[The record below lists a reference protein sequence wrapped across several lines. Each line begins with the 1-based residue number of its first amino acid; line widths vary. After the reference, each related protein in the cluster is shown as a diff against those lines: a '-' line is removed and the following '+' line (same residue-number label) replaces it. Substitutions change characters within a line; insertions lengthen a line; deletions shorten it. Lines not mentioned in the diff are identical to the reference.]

1 MTGNRNEVI
10 QWLLEQDNETI
21 FDIKEHKQK
30 RSLNANAY
38 CWTLLG
44 KIATELGITK
54 EEVYRE
60 YIKDK
65 GIYRVITMNS
75 EAVNT
80 FITAWKKQGLGWLC
94 ETSKTNIA
102 GLTDVI
108 AYYGTSSYNTKQMA
122 SFIDYV
128 VAEAKV
134 LKIETLRPEQIFWL
148 KENWGKE
155 KEE

>member
-1 MTGNRNEVI
+1 MTGNRNEI
-10 QWLLEQDNETI
+10 IKWLLEQDDETV
-21 FDIKEHKQK
+21 FEIKEHKQK

-44 KIATELGITK
+44 KIADVLGITK
-54 EEVYRE
+54 EEIYRE

-65 GIYRVITMNS
+65 GIYRIVTMNT

-80 FITAWKKQGLGWLC
+80 FITAWKKQGLGWVC

-128 VAEAKV
+128 VAEANA

-148 KENWGKE
+148 KENWGGR
-155 KEE
+155 

>member
-1 MTGNRNEVI
+1 MTGNRNEI
-10 QWLLEQDNETI
+10 IKWLLEQDDETV
-21 FDIKEHKQK
+21 FEIKEHKQK

-44 KIATELGITK
+44 KIADVLGITK
-54 EEVYRE
+54 EEIYRE

-65 GIYRVITMNS
+65 GIYRIVTMNT

-128 VAEAKV
+128 VAEANA
-134 LKIETLRPEQIFWL
+134 LKIETLRPEQILWL
-148 KENWGKE
+148 KENWGKQDAS
-155 KEE
+155 

>member
-1 MTGNRNEVI
+1 MTGNRNEII
-10 QWLLEQDNETI
+10 QWLLEQDSETI
-21 FDIKEHKQK
+21 FDIKEHRKK

-38 CWTLLG
+38 CWTLLS

-54 EEVYRE
+54 EDVYRE

-65 GIYRVITMNS
+65 GVCRVITMNS

-80 FITAWKKQGLGWLC
+80 FITAWGKQGLGWLC

-134 LKIETLRPEQIFWL
+134 LNIETLPPTQIFWL

-155 KEE
+155 KEV

>member
-1 MTGNRNEVI
+1 MTGNRNEI
-10 QWLLEQDNETI
+10 IKWLLEQNDETV

-44 KIATELGITK
+44 KIADVLGTTK
-54 EEVYRE
+54 EEIYRE

-65 GIYRVITMNS
+65 GVYRIVTMND

-80 FITAWKKQGLGWLC
+80 FITVWGKQGLGWIC

-102 GLTDVI
+102 GLVDVV

-128 VAEAKV
+128 VEEAKV
-134 LKIETLRPEQIFWL
+134 LKIETLPPTQIFWL
-148 KENWGKE
+148 KENWDNASNK
-155 KEE
+155 